1 MLNLKLNKEVFK
13 QSLKFGQE
21 NNLGQRGHADGSP
34 EEQLIGILGENTICD
49 VLELP
54 LMNSQGYDGGYDIV
68 LNGKNVDIKTMG
80 RTVYPK
86 SNYVNNL
93 VAMQLKNSSDIYLF
107 CSYHKKDYVLTV
119 CGWTTKD
126 MFKQKAKLY
135 KEGETRTRFN
145 GTSFKSKSDLYEIEN
160 KDLLPINNIKDLKQV
175 GLPLTQSI

>member
-13 QSLKFGQE
+13 QSLKFGQK

-107 CSYHKKDYVLTV
+107 CSYHKHNYELTL
-119 CGWTTKD
+119 CGWIDKKN
-126 MFKQKAKLY
+126 FKKKAKLY
-135 KEGETRTRFN
+135 KDGQIRYRYD
-145 GTSFKSKSDLYEIEN
+145 GTTFKTKSDLYEIEN
-160 KDLLPINNIKDLKQV
+160 KLLNPINNIKDLKNI
-175 GLPLTQSI
+175 GIKNHIL

>member
-1 MLNLKLNKEVFK
+1 MLNIKLKKNIVLKSIKHNK
-13 QSLKFGQE
+13 E
-21 NNLGQRGHADGSP
+21 NNLGQRGYADGSP

-68 LNGKNVDIKTMG
+68 LNGKNIDIKTMG

-107 CSYHKKDYVLTV
+107 CSYHKHNYELTL
-119 CGWTTKD
+119 CGWIDKKN
-126 MFKQKAKLY
+126 FKKKAKLY
-135 KEGETRTRFN
+135 KDGQIRYRYD
-145 GTSFKSKSDLYEIEN
+145 GTTFKTKSDLYEIEN
-160 KDLLPINNIKDLKQV
+160 KLLNPINNIKDLKNI
-175 GLPLTQSI
+175 GIKNHIL

>member
-1 MLNLKLNKEVFK
+1 MLNIKLKKDIVLKSIKHNK
-13 QSLKFGQE
+13 E
-21 NNLGQRGHADGSP
+21 NNLGQRGYADGSP

-68 LNGKNVDIKTMG
+68 LNGKNIDIKTMG

-107 CSYHKKDYVLTV
+107 CSYHKHNYELTL
-119 CGWTTKD
+119 CGWIDKKN
-126 MFKQKAKLY
+126 FKKKAKLY
-135 KEGETRTRFN
+135 KDGQIRYRYD
-145 GTSFKSKSDLYEIEN
+145 GTTFKTKSDLYEIEN
-160 KDLLPINNIKDLKQV
+160 KLLNPINNIKDLKNI
-175 GLPLTQSI
+175 GIKNHIL